1 MNKLIIIGTLMF
13 GVFILPSIV
22 EENDSIEGRL
32 EIISPKECVGS
43 KKYADSCS
51 KLLNLN
57 SNCFDDEEF
66 KFEFISNTHIEFLT
80 VESDIKDLRKLKIE
94 IDNIKTEH
102 IFENE
107 IFWLDINKNVTNLKI
122 SFENICGINS
132 LEFYGRMKS

>member
-1 MNKLIIIGTLMF
+1 MNKLIIIGTLIF

-32 EIISPKECVGS
+32 EIISPKECISS
-43 KKYADSCS
+43 KKYSDSCS

-80 VESDIKDLRKLKIE
+80 IESDIKELQKLQIE

-107 IFWLDINKNVTNLKI
+107 IFWLDINKNVTNLNI